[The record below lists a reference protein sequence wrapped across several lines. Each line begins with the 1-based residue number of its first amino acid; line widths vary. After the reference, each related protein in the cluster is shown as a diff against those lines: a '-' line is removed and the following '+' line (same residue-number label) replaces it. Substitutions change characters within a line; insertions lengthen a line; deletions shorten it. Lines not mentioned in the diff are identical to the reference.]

1 MEVVLRML
9 VLQMTAK
16 IPMNE
21 PCNNDNVSDLMKSRI
36 LSWIVGKLR

>member
-1 MEVVLRML
+1 MEVVLRMS

-21 PCNNDNVSDLMKSRI
+21 PCNNDNVSDRMESRI
-36 LSWIVGKLR
+36 LNWIVGKLK